1 MPRSGKRN
9 MKQKDDTN
17 NKYIGTGYFWDPFTF
32 LSHMRNPT
40 LNPFHPI
47 HDSYAMELKKAAE
60 PVRRGAPVSRDE
72 SIFPKA
78 TKPLYRDI
86 SDSTLHS
93 RSVST
98 EHVGTEHSIFPP
110 RPDEKVTEEGHV
122 SYVKPHTVTPPT
134 VTPHTKISHTRSLSS
149 NNDDDDDD
157 DPKKAEE
164 EEHLEKEHRK
174 QERLEKEEQERLAAE
189 AEQKRKEAEAAKR
202 KNKIKFIN
210 DLGKII
216 KIKNSREMEEPLFE
230 INSIDH
236 SMIFSRVNNIDLSD
250 ELKDEINRIINNINK
265 ESTLDR
271 PNFTYYKRLIDMWRN
286 KKIAIDIIN
295 YLGSQNTYGD
305 GTPNIYPLFVYNK
318 NKFYNNVSTGEVGVK
333 DDEGNQVKGFII
345 SHYPITNNG
354 KDAIQELIQYIENIR
369 RIFSEDPGNISIMT
383 AENVAEINDDIT
395 RLYNII
401 KQEHTK
407 AQEEEQQL
415 REQQLREEK
424 ERKLQEEKE
433 RKRIYINDLGMIRGS
448 KYPKGLLVLPLF
460 KLNDNNSNII
470 ISPQV
475 DNMSL
480 SQELKNEINNIIE
493 NIENETDFSDDTKSQ
508 YELNIEN
515 WINKVIQYR
524 ETEAAKAAA
533 TSSTTTAAPTSSTT
547 TAATPASVVQQ
558 PPPAPQQ
565 TQPPAAIVINDA
577 GDINFNSDNAKAN
590 LGEYLNAVQTFYNSQ
605 NDDVKAQIKRNISN
619 FLKTNGRN
627 IDVTIEKL
635 NNISTFVSNNIDQP
649 EAILAIIKQLIF
661 MKKQLA
667 TKYLYKDLKKIYK
680 SMKKY
685 NYDSKYFKTEILKLN
700 KKYNININKK
710 FLKNILSN

>member
-1 MPRSGKRN
+1 
-9 MKQKDDTN
+9 
-17 NKYIGTGYFWDPFTF
+17 
-32 LSHMRNPT
+32 
-40 LNPFHPI
+40 
-47 HDSYAMELKKAAE
+47 
-60 PVRRGAPVSRDE
+60 
-72 SIFPKA
+72 
-78 TKPLYRDI
+78 
-86 SDSTLHS
+86 
-93 RSVST
+93 
-98 EHVGTEHSIFPP
+98 
-110 RPDEKVTEEGHV
+110 
-122 SYVKPHTVTPPT
+122 
-134 VTPHTKISHTRSLSS
+134 
-149 NNDDDDDD
+149 
-157 DPKKAEE
+157 
-164 EEHLEKEHRK
+164 
-174 QERLEKEEQERLAAE
+174 
-189 AEQKRKEAEAAKR
+189 
-202 KNKIKFIN
+202 
-210 DLGKII
+210 
-216 KIKNSREMEEPLFE
+216 
-230 INSIDH
+230 
-236 SMIFSRVNNIDLSD
+236 
-250 ELKDEINRIINNINK
+250 
-265 ESTLDR
+265 
-271 PNFTYYKRLIDMWRN
+271 MWRN

-415 REQQLREEK
+415 REQQLREQQLREQQLREEKERKLQEEKERREQERLAAIAKQEKEEKERKLQEEK